1 MVIIAKKQTE
11 MPKVTRQMNKI
22 VSDNIIETNDETHI
36 LARTITSSLSICEYT
51 LQGRRTHMFVL
62 LSGRCTIIANQEM
75 QNIEAPCFIWMPS
88 GLQRSI
94 RLSAGS
100 TGWMTSIPE
109 MHLGPF
115 IPHGTIGTGIRELVN
130 QLAIVQDAN
139 TQELRRLGMLINH
152 IEIELLEDKL
162 AANTAVHYCIS
173 LLLIQFWRLH
183 SHKINKGK
191 PLPQNL
197 VHNFIFLVDRHYRD
211 HWNVE
216 HYAKQIGVSK
226 DRLTTAVRRAT
237 SSTPLELIH
246 KKTISEAKAL
256 LTNSSM
262 QIAEIAYQLG
272 YRDAA
277 YFNRFFSKQ
286 TGISPGR
293 HRAKHQP
300 KMLIDDSFAAW
311 P

>member
-1 MVIIAKKQTE
+1 
-11 MPKVTRQMNKI
+11 
-22 VSDNIIETNDETHI
+22 
-36 LARTITSSLSICEYT
+36 
-51 LQGRRTHMFVL
+51 MFVL
-62 LSGRCTIIANQEM
+62 LSGHCMIVSDES
-75 QNIEAPCFIWMPS
+75 ELEVSGPSFIWLPS
-88 GLQRSI
+88 GSQRSM

-100 TGWMTSIPE
+100 TGWMASIPE

-115 IPHGTIGTGIRELVN
+115 IPLGTIGGGIREIAN
-130 QLAIVQDAN
+130 QLAIIQNAN
-139 TQELRRLGMLINH
+139 VSSLQRMGDLITH
-152 IEIELLEDKL
+152 IEIELVEDKL

-183 SHKINKGK
+183 SHKIKTGK

-211 HWNVE
+211 HWYVAQ
-216 HYAKQIGVSK
+216 YAKQMGVSK

-237 SSTPLELIH
+237 NSTPLELVH
-246 KKTISEAKAL
+246 KKVVAEAKAL
-256 LTNSSM
+256 LTNSNM

-293 HRAKHQP
+293 HRAEQQP
-300 KMLIDDSFAAW
+300 KVLIDKSFADW

>member
-1 MVIIAKKQTE
+1 MTTKETAIDGK
-11 MPKVTRQMNKI
+11 
-22 VSDNIIETNDETHI
+22 NIEQQI
-36 LARTITSSLSICEYT
+36 LARTIKSSLSSAGYT
-51 LQGRRTHMFVL
+51 LWGQRTHMFVL
-62 LSGRCTIIANQEM
+62 LSGQCVIVSDEY
-75 QNIEAPCFIWMPS
+75 ELEVSGPCFIWLPS
-88 GLQRSI
+88 GLQRSMH
-94 RLSAGS
+94 LSAGS
-100 TGWMTSIPE
+100 TGWMASIPE

-115 IPHGTIGTGIRELVN
+115 IPMGTIGSSIREIAN
-130 QLAIVQDAN
+130 QLAIIQNAN
-139 TQELRRLGMLINH
+139 VASLQRMGDLITH
-152 IEIELLEDKL
+152 IEIELVEDKL

-183 SHKINKGK
+183 SHKIITGK

-211 HWNVE
+211 HWNVAQ
-216 HYAKQIGVSK
+216 YAKQMGVSK

-237 SSTPLELIH
+237 NNTPLELIH
-246 KKTISEAKAL
+246 KKIVAEAREL

-262 QIAEIAYQLG
+262 QISEIAYQLG

-286 TGISPGR
+286 TGTSPGR
-293 HRAKHQP
+293 YRAEQQP
-300 KMLIDDSFAAW
+300 KELIIKSFADW